1 MKHKETKCI
10 LNEGMPTHK
19 NPFEKGRLIV
29 SFEVRFP
36 PDKWLSTAKISQL
49 EKLLPAR
56 QEVLVPDHAE
66 ESVLQRFDEAQQHRE
81 AYDSDD
87 EGGMH
92 GQRMQCAS
100 H

>member
-29 SFEVRFP
+29 TFEVAFP
-36 PDKWLSTAKISQL
+36 PDKWLSAAKIGQL

-56 QEVLVPDHAE
+56 QEVTVPDQAE
-66 ESVLQRFDEAQQHRE
+66 ECVLHPAAEHGGD
-81 AYDSDD
+81 DSDD
-87 EGGMH
+87 ESGMH
-92 GQRMQCAS
+92 GQRVQCAS